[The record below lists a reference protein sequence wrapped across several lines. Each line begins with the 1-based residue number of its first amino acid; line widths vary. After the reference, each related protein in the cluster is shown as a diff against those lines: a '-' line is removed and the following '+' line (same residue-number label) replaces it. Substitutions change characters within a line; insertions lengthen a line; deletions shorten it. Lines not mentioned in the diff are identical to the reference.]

1 MVMYVSMLRVW
12 WYGMRQA
19 YEMKEVMRNEQETS
33 IPIPTYIPYHS
44 NPSTPIKPTHSL
56 DLCPMYESI
65 LCLMILIDDKWGF
78 G

>member
-12 WYGMRQA
+12 WYDMRQA

-33 IPIPTYIPYHS
+33 IQIQAYVPYRS
-44 NPSTPIKPTHSL
+44 NPSPPIKPTHSL
-56 DLCPMYESI
+56 DICPMYECI